1 MEEKRTEAAIE
12 TLQAQWAIDALQKA
26 TEININVEGTEEGE
40 DFRQAMRKLA
50 EEIRQHRR
58 LDQSVMDSYDAEIQ
72 KVKDYKKAPAGE
84 LDCCDV
90 DNLMLATFD
99 LCDSLGTAA
108 EVMPRLRLM
117 HDVMYLWGALA

>member
-1 MEEKRTEAAIE
+1 MEEKRTEVDIE
-12 TLQAQWAIDALQKA
+12 TLQAQWAIDALRKA

-50 EEIRQHRR
+50 EDIQQHSG
-58 LDQSVMDSYDAEIQ
+58 LDQSVMDNYDAEIQ
-72 KVKDYKKAPAGE
+72 RVKDYEKAPAGE
-84 LDCCDV
+84 LDCGDV

-108 EVMPRLRLM
+108 EIMPRLRLM
-117 HDVMYLWGALA
+117 HDVMYLWGAMA